1 MPAKDHH
8 STPFDPETLVKLEIF
23 EDYAEAW
30 IPTFVMQKCGNICI
44 FDFFAGPGKDKNGID
59 GSPIRILKKIR
70 GQIHHILGKGK
81 KIQLFL
87 NELDKSKFDLLKIS
101 CSNYLEENPDVNR
114 AVTIKYFNQDCDE
127 LFDELYPSIE
137 SNPSLVYF
145 DQNGI
150 KHLKHIS
157 KLEKTSRTDFL
168 YFVSSS
174 FVRRFGDRDEF
185 KTYLNVDMQE
195 LNNQPYKFIHR
206 TLLSEIRATLLP
218 PETKMSLYPFSI
230 KKGSNIY
237 GIIFGASHIRAVDKF
252 LTIAWK
258 KNQIN
263 GEANFDID
271 DDSEKSQL
279 SLFGDKRL
287 TKIESFQKLIKEKIL
302 SKEITNNID
311 LFPLVLEEGH
321 IGKHA
326 ADCLRAMKK
335 NGEITYEST
344 SPLITYENY
353 KDKKRLEYKVN
364 RSAD

>member
-23 EDYAEAW
+23 EDYAQAW
-30 IPTFVMQKCGNICI
+30 IPTFVMQKCRNICI

-59 GSPIRILKKIR
+59 GSPIRILKKIKE
-70 GQIHHILGKGK
+70 QIGNILEKGV
-81 KIQLFL
+81 KIQVFL
-87 NELDKSKFDLLKIS
+87 NELDKNKFELLKLS
-101 CSNYLEENPDVNR
+101 CSNYLEENFDIKKVVTLHYYNR
-114 AVTIKYFNQDCDE
+114 SCDE
-127 LFDELYPSIE
+127 LFDELYPFIE

-157 KLEKTSRTDFL
+157 ALERTLKTDFL

-174 FVRRFGDRDEF
+174 FVRRFGDTDEF
-185 KTYLNVDMQE
+185 KMHLNVDMQE

-206 TLLSEIRATLLP
+206 TLLSEIRDTLLP
-218 PETKMSLYPFSI
+218 PETKMRLYPFSI

-252 LTIAWK
+252 LTVAWN
-258 KNQIN
+258 KNQTN

-271 DDSEKSQL
+271 DDSGVKQL
-279 SLFGDKRL
+279 DLFSERKL
-287 TKIESFQKLIKEKIL
+287 SKIESFQKLIRGKIL
-302 SKEITNNID
+302 SKEITNNLD
-311 LFPLVLEEGH
+311 LFPFVLEEGH

-326 ADCLRAMKK
+326 SECLKEMKK
-335 NGEITYEST
+335 NGEISYDSN
-344 SPLITYENY
+344 SPWINYENY

-364 RSAD
+364 R

>member
-8 STPFDPETLVKLEIF
+8 SAPFDPETLVKLKIF
-23 EDYAEAW
+23 EDYAQAW

-59 GSPIRILKKIR
+59 GSPIRILKKIKE
-70 GQIHHILGKGK
+70 QIGNILEKGI
-81 KIQLFL
+81 KIQVFL
-87 NELDKSKFDLLKIS
+87 NELDKNKFELLKLS
-101 CSNYLEENPDVNR
+101 CSNYLEENIDVKEVVTVHYHNR
-114 AVTIKYFNQDCDE
+114 DCDE
-127 LFDELYPSIE
+127 LFNDLYPSIE

-157 KLEKTSRTDFL
+157 ALERTSGTDFL

-174 FVRRFGDRDEF
+174 FVRRFGDQDEF
-185 KTYLNVDMQE
+185 KAYLNVDMQE
-195 LNNQPYKFIHR
+195 LKNQPYEFIHR
-206 TLLSEIRATLLP
+206 TLLSAIRDTLLP
-218 PETKMSLYPFSI
+218 TETKMRLYPFSI

-252 LTIAWK
+252 LAIAWS
-258 KNQIN
+258 KNQTN

-271 DDSEKSQL
+271 DDNGPKQLNFLSESKP
-279 SLFGDKRL
+279 
-287 TKIESFQKLIKEKIL
+287 TKIESFQKLVKQKIL

-311 LFPLVLEEGH
+311 LFTFVLEEGH

-326 ADCLRAMKK
+326 ADSLRSMKK

-353 KDKKRLEYKVN
+353 RDKKRLEYKVN

>member
-23 EDYAEAW
+23 EDYAQAW

-59 GSPIRILKKIR
+59 GSPIRILKKIKE
-70 GQIHHILGKGK
+70 QIGNILEKGV
-81 KIQLFL
+81 KIQVFL
-87 NELDKSKFDLLKIS
+87 NELDKNKFELLKLS
-101 CSNYLEENPDVNR
+101 CSNYLEDNIDIKEVVTVHYYNR
-114 AVTIKYFNQDCDE
+114 DCDE
-127 LFDELYPSIE
+127 LFNELYPFIE

-157 KLEKTSRTDFL
+157 KLEKTAKTDFL

-185 KTYLNVDMQE
+185 KAYLNVDMQE

-206 TLLSEIRATLLP
+206 TLLSEIRDTLLP
-218 PETKMSLYPFSI
+218 PETKMRLYPFSI

-252 LTIAWK
+252 LTVVWN
-258 KNQIN
+258 KNQTN

-271 DDSEKSQL
+271 DDSGVKQL
-279 SLFGDKRL
+279 DLFSERKL
-287 TKIESFQKLIKEKIL
+287 SKIESFQKLIREKIL
-302 SKEITNNID
+302 SKKITNNLD
-311 LFPLVLEEGH
+311 LFPFVLEEGH

-326 ADCLRAMKK
+326 SECLKEMKK
-335 NGEITYEST
+335 NGEISYDSN

-364 RSAD
+364 R